1 MTADQV
7 IWTRH
12 ETRPLKRAF
21 HELTVLVVI
30 LTVVGTFILYILAD
44 CSALAGRGNCAT
56 VTLEAIEPVLAFVGA
71 MALFLVV
78 VYLIDVKSLDTG
90 GGIRK

>member
-21 HELTVLVVI
+21 RKLTVLVVI
-30 LTVVGTFILYILAD
+30 LTVD
-44 CSALAGRGNCAT
+44 K
-56 VTLEAIEPVLAFVGA
+56 EAASLFAVARYLRVPAA
-71 MALFLVV
+71 SLFLVS
-78 VYLIDVKSLDTG
+78 DVLHEDG
-90 GGIRK
+90 W